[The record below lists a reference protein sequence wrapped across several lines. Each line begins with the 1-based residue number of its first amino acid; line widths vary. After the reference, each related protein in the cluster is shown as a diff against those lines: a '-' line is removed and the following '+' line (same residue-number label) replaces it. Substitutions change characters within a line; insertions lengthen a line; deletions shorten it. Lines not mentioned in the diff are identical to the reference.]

1 MKQPAVRSA
10 TGSKVKSGTRQ
21 KHVPLRT
28 CVVCRE
34 TSAKRTLI
42 RLVRTTDEGVQI
54 DPTGKRNGRGAY
66 LCERPD
72 CWQRALNSDVL
83 EKALRTT
90 LTAEDR
96 ERIGSA
102 MSQIVDVR
110 K

>member
-1 MKQPAVRSA
+1 MVKQSA
-10 TGSKVKSGTRQ
+10 DESGSTVKSSARQ

-42 RLVRTTDEGVQI
+42 RLVRTPDEGVQI

-83 EKALRTT
+83 EKALRATF
-90 LTAEDR
+90 TAEDR
-96 ERIGSA
+96 ERIGRA
-102 MSQIVDVR
+102 MAQMFDVR

>member
-1 MKQPAVRSA
+1 MKQPAVRSS
-10 TGSKVKSGTRQ
+10 TGSTARSGARQ

-34 TSAKRTLI
+34 PSAKRTLI
-42 RLVRTTDEGVQI
+42 RVVRTADEGIQI

-90 LTAEDR
+90 FTAEDR
-96 ERIGSA
+96 ERIGRA